1 MRTYATLFEMA
12 ETCMVAIPGGPL
24 LRLTA
29 EGGQIR
35 SVEFAAV
42 GETGGA
48 PPSGVLAE
56 AARQLLAYFA
66 GELRRFELPLEPE
79 GTAFERRVWD
89 AVAAIPY
96 GDTRSYAEIAR
107 AVGSPGA
114 ARAVGAANGA
124 NPLPILIP
132 CHRVVGSN
140 GALTGYG
147 GGLELKRRLL
157 DLESGRAR
165 LFG

>member
-1 MRTYATLFEMA
+1 MR
-12 ETCMVAIPGGPL
+12 V
-24 LRLTA
+24 TA
-29 EGGQIR
+29 EGGGIR

-42 GETGGA
+42 WESGGA
-48 PPSGVLAE
+48 PPSGLLAD
-56 AARQLLAYFA
+56 AARQFLAYFA
-66 GELRRFELPLEPE
+66 GELRRFELPLAPE

-124 NPLPILIP
+124 NPLPIVVP
-132 CHRVVGSN
+132 CHRVVGSG
-140 GALTGYG
+140 GALTGYA

-157 DLESGRAR
+157 DLESGRAG

>member
-1 MRTYATLFEMA
+1 MA
-12 ETCMVAIPGGPL
+12 ETLMVEVPGGPW
-24 LRLTA
+24 LRVTS

-35 SVEFAAV
+35 SVEFVAV
-42 GETGGA
+42 GEGGGE

-56 AARQLLAYFA
+56 AAQQLLAYFA
-66 GELRRFELPLEPE
+66 GELRHFELPLAPE

-96 GDTRSYAEIAR
+96 GATRSYAEIAQ

-124 NPLPILIP
+124 NPLPIVVP

-147 GGLELKRRLL
+147 GGLKLKRRLL
-157 DLESGRAR
+157 DLESGQSR
-165 LFG
+165 FGEPISASKRT

>member
-48 PPSGVLAE
+48 PPSSVLAE

-124 NPLPILIP
+124 NPLPILVP